1 MATPSPAA
9 SRVPKL
15 ASLVAVTLACA
26 AALWLLRSPLG
37 QFDTA
42 VWGPEQPW
50 VHRDFLGAWW
60 LFWAAGEPEGIGA
73 WLAQQ
78 NWPDGGLG
86 LRQHI
91 PNPFDA
97 WLLGPWVDPTE
108 GAAWW
113 NRMQLAHHLAN
124 VGTATLLA
132 RALGGRLLAA
142 AAAGALVA
150 ASPVML
156 HEIAGGRTLS
166 GAVWPGLLALV
177 FLIRDRP
184 VIAGLLV
191 GVQGLCY
198 VYSGLLVGLAAL
210 LLRPHPG
217 LFSALLIM
225 GPYLAWLGP
234 AGDALSGRAP
244 PAGYTS
250 MPLAG
255 LLGQASLPPPM
266 RWWPL
271 LWLCLGG
278 LFVRTPRS
286 RLRSRTVS
294 RAWRPS
300 SVRLGLALLLL
311 VGVALGPSL
320 SWQRT
325 DPGVASPLAWAM
337 WAMPPLSR
345 MHHPVR
351 ALLLAIPLLAAVG
364 ARARLPRVVWLGVFA
379 LCLTRA
385 APMNLAATAEA
396 SPTPPGAEAALWLA
410 DAPDVGAIVDLGA
423 SLAEPLAL
431 QTLHRRPVLTGF
443 RAAGSRRDDTS
454 RALAQAL
461 QAWRDGD
468 PSPSLPS
475 QLRSAGY
482 SHAVEIIRPGGNL
495 PDPSALFGPPVYQ
508 TEGAVIY
515 GIP

>member
-1 MATPSPAA
+1 
-9 SRVPKL
+9 
-15 ASLVAVTLACA
+15 
-26 AALWLLRSPLG
+26 
-37 QFDTA
+37 
-42 VWGPEQPW
+42 
-50 VHRDFLGAWW
+50 
-60 LFWAAGEPEGIGA
+60 
-73 WLAQQ
+73 
-78 NWPDGGLG
+78 
-86 LRQHI
+86 
-91 PNPFDA
+91 
-97 WLLGPWVDPTE
+97 
-108 GAAWW
+108 
-113 NRMQLAHHLAN
+113 
-124 VGTATLLA
+124 
-132 RALGGRLLAA
+132 
-142 AAAGALVA
+142 
-150 ASPVML
+150 ML

-244 PAGYTS
+244 PAGYTA

-255 LLGQASLPPPM
+255 LVGQASLPPPM

-271 LWLCLGG
+271 LWLCLAG
-278 LFVRTPRS
+278 LFARTHRQG
-286 RLRSRTVS
+286 LRSSPRPRV
-294 RAWRPS
+294 WRPS
-300 SVRLGLALLLL
+300 SLRLGLALLLL
-311 VGVALGPSL
+311 VGVALGPSP

-337 WAMPPLSR
+337 WALPPLSR

-364 ARARLPRVVWLGVFA
+364 ARARLPRVAWLAVLGV
-379 LCLTRA
+379 CLTRS

-396 SPTPPGAEAALWLA
+396 SPSPPGTQAAAWLLEA
-410 DAPDVGAIVDLGA
+410 PEVGAVVDLNA

-431 QTLHRRPVLTGF
+431 QTRHRRPVLTGF
-443 RAAGSRRDDTS
+443 RASGSRRDDTS

-461 QAWRDGD
+461 QAWRDGE
-468 PSPSLPS
+468 PSPTLPA
-475 QLRSAGY
+475 QLREAGFT
-482 SHAVEIIRPGGNL
+482 HALAITRPGRTS
-495 PDPSALFGPPVYQ
+495 PDPSALFGPPVHR
-508 TEGAVIY
+508 TEDAEIY
-515 GIP
+515 EVP